1 MGELTIVAIM
11 ACSGMGVFIA
21 MGEKM
26 ILEPLKNVLSRYIP
40 EPFGHPLYSCPRCMV
55 SVWGTATWDSGT
67 WGSGEL
73 EMKTDWQSVF
83 GTGFCAA
90 LHMIVETNAANLQWI
105 ATDYVIEDGGVI

>member
-1 MGELTIVAIM
+1 MVRPLIAADSTA
-11 ACSGMGVFIA
+11 GVLIGLNTDF
-21 MGEKM
+21 
-26 ILEPLKNVLSRYIP
+26 VLSP
-40 EPFGHPLYSCPRCMV
+40 PTGSPSFTPTTA

>member
-55 SVWGTATWDSGT
+55 SVWGTATVLALGICPVWYTLPVYWILACGLQ
-67 WGSGEL
+67 EL
-73 EMKTDWQSVF
+73 IDR
-83 GTGFCAA
+83 
-90 LHMIVETNAANLQWI
+90 
-105 ATDYVIEDGGVI
+105 